1 MQTAGEIKNR
11 EEYLTRTESEE
22 SVLSDAGSGDGKE
35 VSHPDQ
41 HIFDRFKIDE
51 EKDRSNSISDIL
63 RFYRDSYRSKVDF
76 QIKYRKILFWGCGTI
91 IIAFS
96 IAMLVILWYAIYFTD
111 RLDLTSVA
119 GLITATVALVVSILE
134 LVHIMTKYCFPD
146 NDEEYIVKIV
156 ESVQSNDLEKY
167 KETNRSTEAREK
179 KKDGTALFG

>member
-63 RFYRDSYRSKVDF
+63 RFY
-76 QIKYRKILFWGCGTI
+76 
-91 IIAFS
+91 
-96 IAMLVILWYAIYFTD
+96 
-111 RLDLTSVA
+111 
-119 GLITATVALVVSILE
+119 
-134 LVHIMTKYCFPD
+134 
-146 NDEEYIVKIV
+146 
-156 ESVQSNDLEKY
+156 
-167 KETNRSTEAREK
+167 
-179 KKDGTALFG
+179 